1 MLFHNLCSC
10 RQDEVVMPP
19 EDSGL
24 EIEVC
29 LGSSCFAR
37 GNSENLAIINAFIQS
52 RGLKAS
58 VRLTG
63 RLCQDQCKQ
72 GPNIMIGGELHHN
85 ATPARL
91 RELLQKLGSPLGDDN
106 GAA

>member
-1 MLFHNLCSC
+1 
-10 RQDEVVMPP
+10 MPP
-19 EDSGL
+19 DDGVV

-37 GNSENLAIINAFIQS
+37 GNSENLAIINKHIQT
-52 RGLKAS
+52 RGLNAS

-72 GPNIMIGGELHHN
+72 GPNVMFGKELHHGVT
-85 ATPARL
+85 AARL
-91 RELLQKLGSPLGDDN
+91 RELLERLGSPLGEDH
-106 GAA
+106 GTA

>member
-1 MLFHNLCSC
+1 MPTN
-10 RQDEVVMPP
+10 DGVV
-19 EDSGL
+19 
-24 EIEVC
+24 EIVVC

-37 GNSENLAIINAFIQS
+37 GNSENLAVINNQIES

-91 RELLQKLGSPLGDDN
+91 RELLQKLGGPLGDDN

>member
-1 MLFHNLCSC
+1 MPA
-10 RQDEVVMPP
+10 DDGVV
-19 EDSGL
+19 
-24 EIEVC
+24 EIVVC

-37 GNSENLAIINAFIQS
+37 GNSENLAVINNQIES

-63 RLCQDQCKQ
+63 RLCQDECKQ

>member
-1 MLFHNLCSC
+1 MLS
-10 RQDEVVMPP
+10 
-19 EDSGL
+19 EDGIL

-37 GNSENLAIINAFIQS
+37 GNSENLAIINEHVQS
-52 RGLKAS
+52 HGLKAS

-72 GPNIMIGGELHHN
+72 GPNLMIGGVLHHGV
-85 ATPARL
+85 TTARL
-91 RELLQKLGSPLGDDN
+91 RELLRESGSPLRGDHETI
-106 GAA
+106 